1 MGSKVIGAVARA
13 VAAAAATVAAALLM
27 VAAAAADS
35 AARAADTAVAVA
47 SASATVAVAV
57 AGRLQAASSGQGS
70 KGSVAAWDG
79 ASMGVARAAAGVAAV
94 TAAGAED
101 GRSLRS
107 LTRPFGPRC
116 QAGVADT
123 CRTRPG
129 KWSARWSR
137 KRTQRPVQRSRSTAW
152 ARRLSQRRRCQNH
165 QRIFE

>member
-1 MGSKVIGAVARA
+1 
-13 VAAAAATVAAALLM
+13 LM

-79 ASMGVARAAAGVAAV
+79 ASMVARAAAGVAVAA
-94 TAAGAED
+94 AAGAED
-101 GRSLRS
+101 GSSLRRWG
-107 LTRPFGPRC
+107 RPFGPRG
-116 QAGVADT
+116 QAGVTDT

-129 KWSARWSR
+129 MWSARWNR
-137 KRTQRPVQRSRSTAW
+137 KRKQRAVLRSRSTA
-152 ARRLSQRRRCQNH
+152 RVSRSSPRRRCPHH
-165 QRIFE
+165 QHTFE

>member
-13 VAAAAATVAAALLM
+13 VAAAAATVATALLL
-27 VAAAAADS
+27 VAAAAVDS

-57 AGRLQAASSGQGS
+57 AARLQAASSGQGS

-79 ASMGVARAAAGVAAV
+79 ASMVGRVAAGVVAVAAAGVD
-94 TAAGAED
+94 D
-101 GRSLRS
+101 GRSFRRRS
-107 LTRPFGPRC
+107 RPFCPRG

-129 KWSARWSR
+129 MWSARWNR
-137 KRTQRPVQRSRSTAW
+137 KRKQRAVLRSRSTAW
-152 ARRLSQRRRCQNH
+152 VRRSSPRRRCPHH
-165 QRIFE
+165 QHIFE